1 MHPRMDPGERVLMAG
16 WRLAEPLETLAQHV
30 AQRAIELVVEALDIN
45 ALLDQ
50 IDVNRLL
57 DRVDADRLIARV
69 DVDALL
75 DRVDVDRLIARVD
88 VDALLERVDVDAL
101 LGRIDVNELASRVD
115 VDAVLERTE
124 LRGVL
129 SRSSSTIASEGV
141 DLVRSQAVGLDDFVA
156 RWVSRLRHR
165 TYSGPP
171 AWPGRRALPGSPSLQ
186 AER

>member
-1 MHPRMDPGERVLMAG
+1 MTPRTDPGERARITG
-16 WRLAEPLETLAQHV
+16 KRLAEPLETLAQHV
-30 AQRAIELVVEALDIN
+30 ARQAAELVVEALDVN

-50 IDVNRLL
+50 IDVNRLI
-57 DRVDADRLIARV
+57 DQ
-69 DVDALL
+69 
-75 DRVDVDRLIARVD
+75 VDVDRLIARVD
-88 VDALLERVDVDAL
+88 VDKLIARVDVNAVLD
-101 LGRIDVNELASRVD
+101 RVDVNELAGRVD

-171 AWPGRRALPGSPSLQ
+171 AWPGTPALPEAPSLQ

>member
-1 MHPRMDPGERVLMAG
+1 MTSRTDPGERARMAG
-16 WRLAEPLETLAQHV
+16 KRLAEPLEALAQNV
-30 AQRAIELVVEALDIN
+30 ARRAIELVVEALDVN

-50 IDVNRLL
+50 IDVDQLLDRIDVNKLLARVEVDTLL
-57 DRVDADRLIARV
+57 DRVDVDKLLARV

-75 DRVDVDRLIARVD
+75 DRVDVNRLA
-88 VDALLERVDVDAL
+88 
-101 LGRIDVNELASRVD
+101 GRVD

-129 SRSSSTIASEGV
+129 SRSSSTIASEGI
-141 DLVRSQAVGLDDFVA
+141 DLVRSQAVGLDDFIA

-171 AWPGRRALPGSPSLQ
+171 AWPGTAALPGSPSLQ

>member
-75 DRVDVDRLIARVD
+75 
-88 VDALLERVDVDAL
+88 ERVDVDAL

-129 SRSSSTIASEGV
+129 SRSSSTIASEGI